1 MNVAYKIQS
10 ACECQVLLEAELDE
24 QRLVVS
30 GTATRGKDV
39 ESAPA
44 NSVGAA
50 ADRFDVVWHCP
61 FCGRNT
67 LRTFYAGALQRVPAS
82 ASTDDTEVEAPA
94 AS

>member
-44 NSVGAA
+44 NSVGAD

-82 ASTDDTEVEAPA
+82 GPEAA
-94 AS
+94 AEA

>member
-10 ACECQVLLEAELDE
+10 ACECQVLLEADLDE
-24 QRLVVS
+24 HRLVIS

-44 NSVGAA
+44 NSVGASA
-50 ADRFDVVWHCP
+50 ARFDVVWHCP

-67 LRTFYAGALQRVPAS
+67 LRTFYAGALQRLPSRPA
-82 ASTDDTEVEAPA
+82 EAPA
-94 AS
+94 EA